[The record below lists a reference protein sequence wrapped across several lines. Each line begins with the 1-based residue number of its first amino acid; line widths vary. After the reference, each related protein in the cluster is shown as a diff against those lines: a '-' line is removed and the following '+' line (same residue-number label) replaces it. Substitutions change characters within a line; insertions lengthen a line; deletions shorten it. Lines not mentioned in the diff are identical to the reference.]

1 MIYNALGDLF
11 YLTFRALNGGNSSL
25 VLFHRYCQERGIPY
39 GGGVEQK
46 FKPPLS
52 KLVSD
57 WVSSIADKLAI
68 LVLRIFSFVRLLFCF
83 VLICLSLLRFA
94 CVCFPLFVVRVRSKV
109 PKLVSSVNPMVCL
122 VSVPVS
128 EKPTS
133 V

>member
-1 MIYNALGDLF
+1 MSAS
-11 YLTFRALNGGNSSL
+11 RSSG
-25 VLFHRYCQERGIPY
+25 FG
-39 GGGVEQK
+39 GGGVGQK
-46 FKPPLS
+46 FKPLLS

-57 WVSSIADKLAI
+57 WVSSIADKLTI
-68 LVLRIFSFVRLLFCF
+68 LVLRIFSFVTLLFCF

-109 PKLVSSVNPMVCL
+109 PKSKGFICKPDGLL